1 MSTADLVDPA
11 RIDSNTRM
19 TVALIFAITG
29 YLLGSVSSAIL
40 VCRVLGKADPRTT
53 GSGNPG
59 ATNVLRAHGRGP
71 AAATLAGDVA
81 KGLVPVAIA
90 HALGLSPLVVALTG
104 LGAFL
109 GHLFPIFFDFRGGK
123 GVATYI
129 GVLFG
134 MSPWLGLTFC
144 AAWLAT
150 AAVTRYSSLA
160 ALVATVVTPIAAL
173 AAGMASPIVLVLNVM
188 AVAIFERHRE
198 NIARLR
204 AGTESRI
211 GKKKA

>member
-1 MSTADLVDPA
+1 MIIGLLFVIA
-11 RIDSNTRM
+11 
-19 TVALIFAITG
+19 G

-40 VCRVLGKADPRTT
+40 VCRLLGKTDPRTT

-59 ATNVLRAHGRGP
+59 ATNVLRAHGHGP

-81 KGLVPVAIA
+81 KGLLPVALA
-90 HALGLSPLVVALTG
+90 QAWGFSPLIIALTG

-109 GHLFPIFFDFRGGK
+109 GHLFPVFFDFRGGK

-134 MSPWLGLTFC
+134 FSPWLGLTFC

-150 AAVTRYSSLA
+150 AMITRYSSFA
-160 ALVATVVTPIAAL
+160 ALVATAVTPFVAL
-173 AAGMASPIVLVLNVM
+173 AGGMPAPMVFVLLVM
-188 AVAIFERHRE
+188 ALAIFHRHRD

-211 GKKKA
+211 GRKKA

>member
-1 MSTADLVDPA
+1 MLSALLFA
-11 RIDSNTRM
+11 
-19 TVALIFAITG
+19 TVG
-29 YLLGSVSSAIL
+29 YLCGSLSSAIL
-40 VCRVLGKADPRTT
+40 VCRALGKADPRTT

-81 KGLVPVAIA
+81 KGLVPVLLA
-90 HALGLSPLVVALTG
+90 HALGGSPFAIALSG

-109 GHLFPIFFDFRGGK
+109 GHLFPVFFQFRGGK

-134 MSPWLGLTFC
+134 LSPWLGLAFC
-144 AAWLAT
+144 LTWLGT

-160 ALVATVVTPIAAL
+160 ALVATVITPLAAL
-173 AAGMASPIVLVLNVM
+173 AGGMAAPVVLVLIVM
-188 AVAIFERHRE
+188 AGAIFWRHQE

-211 GKKKA
+211 GRKA

>member
-1 MSTADLVDPA
+1 MLS
-11 RIDSNTRM
+11 
-19 TVALIFAITG
+19 ALAFAVFG

-40 VCRVLGKADPRTT
+40 ICKLLGKADPRST

-59 ATNVLRAHGRGP
+59 ATNVLRSHGRGP
-71 AAATLAGDVA
+71 AAATLAGDVLKGVLPVLLA
-81 KGLVPVAIA
+81 KL
-90 HALGLSPLVVALTG
+90 LGMSPLVIALAG

-109 GHLFPIFFDFRGGK
+109 GHLFPVFFGLRGGK

-134 MSPWLGLTFC
+134 MSLWLGVGF
-144 AAWLAT
+144 AALWLAT
-150 AAVTRYSSLA
+150 AALTRYSSLA
-160 ALVATVVTPIAAL
+160 ALVAAAVTPLVALIGGLPVSMAL
-173 AAGMASPIVLVLNVM
+173 ALGVM
-188 AVAIFERHRE
+188 AVAIFWRHGE

-211 GKKKA
+211 GQRKT

>member
-1 MSTADLVDPA
+1 M
-11 RIDSNTRM
+11 I
-19 TVALIFAITG
+19 VALLFAVAA

-40 VCRVLGKADPRTT
+40 VCRVLGKPDPRTT

-81 KGLVPVAIA
+81 KGLLPVALA
-90 HALGLSPLVVALTG
+90 QSFGFSPLVVALAG

-109 GHLFPIFFDFRGGK
+109 GHLFPVFFDFRGGK
-123 GVATYI
+123 GVATFI

-134 MSPWLGLTFC
+134 FSPWLGLTFC

-150 AAVTRYSSLA
+150 ALITRYSSLA
-160 ALVATVVTPIAAL
+160 ALVATVVTPFAAL
-173 AAGMASPIVLVLNVM
+173 AGGMAAPKVFVLLVM
-188 AVAIFERHRE
+188 AICIFQRHRD

-211 GKKKA
+211 GQKKV

>member
-1 MSTADLVDPA
+1 MLS
-11 RIDSNTRM
+11 
-19 TVALIFAITG
+19 ALLFAIAG
-29 YLLGSVSSAIL
+29 YLLGSLSSAIL
-40 VCRVLGKADPRTT
+40 VCRLLGKADPRST

-81 KGLVPVAIA
+81 KGLLPVALA
-90 HALGLSPLVVALTG
+90 HVLGMSPAVVALTG

-109 GHLFPIFFDFRGGK
+109 GHLFPVFFEFRGGK

-134 MSPWLGLTFC
+134 LSPWLGLTFC
-144 AAWLAT
+144 ATWLGT
-150 AAVTRYSSLA
+150 AFVTRYSSLA
-160 ALVATVVTPIAAL
+160 ALVATVVTPLAAL
-173 AAGMASPIVLVLNVM
+173 AGGTPGPIVLVLMLM
-188 AVAIFERHRE
+188 AAAIFWRHQE

-211 GKKKA
+211 GQKKS

>member
-1 MSTADLVDPA
+1 MLS
-11 RIDSNTRM
+11 
-19 TVALIFAITG
+19 ALAFAVFG

-40 VCRVLGKADPRTT
+40 ICKLLGKADPRST

-59 ATNVLRAHGRGP
+59 ATNVLRSHGRGP

-81 KGLVPVAIA
+81 KGVLPVLLAKL
-90 HALGLSPLVVALTG
+90 LGMSPLVIALAG

-109 GHLFPIFFDFRGGK
+109 GHLFPVFFNFRGGK

-134 MSPWLGLTFC
+134 MSLWLGGSF
-144 AAWLAT
+144 AAIWLAT
-150 AAVTRYSSLA
+150 AAITRYSSLA
-160 ALVATVVTPIAAL
+160 ALVAAAVTPIVALVGGMPVSIAL
-173 AAGMASPIVLVLNVM
+173 ALAVM
-188 AVAIFERHRE
+188 AVAIFWRHGE

-211 GKKKA
+211 GQRKS

>member
-1 MSTADLVDPA
+1 MFS
-11 RIDSNTRM
+11 
-19 TVALIFAITG
+19 ALAFAVIG

-40 VCRVLGKADPRTT
+40 ICKLLGKDDPRST

-81 KGLVPVAIA
+81 KGLLPVLLAKL
-90 HALGLSPLVVALTG
+90 LGLSSLAIALAG

-109 GHLFPIFFDFRGGK
+109 GHLYPVFFNFRGGK

-134 MSPWLGLTFC
+134 MSLWLGASF
-144 AAWLAT
+144 AAIWLAT
-150 AAVTRYSSLA
+150 AAITRYSSLA
-160 ALVATVVTPIAAL
+160 ALVATAVTPVVAL
-173 AAGMASPIVLVLNVM
+173 VSGQPLWIVMALGVM
-188 AVAIFERHRE
+188 AVAIFSRHHE

-211 GKKKA
+211 GGRKA

>member
-1 MSTADLVDPA
+1 MIL
-11 RIDSNTRM
+11 
-19 TVALIFAITG
+19 ALLFAIAG

-40 VCRVLGKADPRTT
+40 VCRVLGKPDPRTT

-81 KGLVPVAIA
+81 KGLLPVVLAQS
-90 HALGLSPLVVALTG
+90 LGLSPLVVALTG

-109 GHLFPIFFDFRGGK
+109 GHLFPIFFGFRGGK
-123 GVATYI
+123 GVATFI
-129 GVLFG
+129 GLLFG
-134 MSPWLGLTFC
+134 YSFWLGLAFC

-160 ALVATVVTPIAAL
+160 ALVATALTPLAAF
-173 AAGMASPIVLVLNVM
+173 AAGMPTPIIVVLVLM
-188 AVAIFERHRE
+188 AFAIFHRHRE

-211 GKKKA
+211 GRKKT

>member
-1 MSTADLVDPA
+1 MLS
-11 RIDSNTRM
+11 
-19 TVALIFAITG
+19 ALAFAVIG

-40 VCRVLGKADPRTT
+40 ICRLLGKDDPRTT

-59 ATNVLRAHGRGP
+59 ATNVLRAHGRGA

-81 KGLVPVAIA
+81 KGLLPVLAA
-90 HALGLSPLVVALTG
+90 KLLGLSPLAVALAG

-109 GHLFPIFFDFRGGK
+109 GHLYPVFFNFRGGK

-134 MSPWLGLTFC
+134 MSLWLGASF
-144 AAWLAT
+144 AAIWLAT
-150 AAVTRYSSLA
+150 AAITRYSSLA
-160 ALVATVVTPIAAL
+160 ALVASAASPVVALVSGQSLWIVIAL
-173 AAGMASPIVLVLNVM
+173 AVM
-188 AVAIFERHRE
+188 AVAIFSRHHE

-204 AGTESRI
+204 NGTESRI
-211 GKKKA
+211 GGRKI

>member
-1 MSTADLVDPA
+1 MQAFLDPA
-11 RIDSNTRM
+11 DRFDSNIRM
-19 TVALIFAITG
+19 ILALLFAIAG

-40 VCRVLGKADPRTT
+40 VCRVLGKPDPRST

-81 KGLVPVAIA
+81 KGLLPVALA
-90 HALGLSPLVVALTG
+90 QTFGLSPLVVALTG

-109 GHLFPIFFDFRGGK
+109 GHLFPLFFDFRGGK
-123 GVATYI
+123 GVATCI

-134 MSPWLGLTFC
+134 LSPWLGVAFC
-144 AAWLAT
+144 ATWLAT
-150 AAVTRYSSLA
+150 ALVTRYSSLA
-160 ALVATVVTPIAAL
+160 ALVATAVTPFVAL
-173 AAGMASPIVLVLNVM
+173 AGGMPAPVVFVLMVM
-188 AVAIFERHRE
+188 AIAIFHRHRE

-211 GKKKA
+211 GQKKT

>member
-1 MSTADLVDPA
+1 MLSALLFA
-11 RIDSNTRM
+11 
-19 TVALIFAITG
+19 VAG

-40 VCRVLGKADPRTT
+40 VCRLLGKADPRTT

-59 ATNVLRAHGRGP
+59 ATNVLRAHGKGP

-90 HALGLSPLVVALTG
+90 HAFGLSPLVIALTG

-109 GHLFPIFFDFRGGK
+109 GHLFPVFFQFRGGK

-134 MSPWLGLTFC
+134 MSPWLGLAFC
-144 AAWLAT
+144 ATWLGT
-150 AAVTRYSSLA
+150 AAITRYSSLA
-160 ALVATVVTPIAAL
+160 ALVATVVTPFAAL
-173 AAGMASPIVLVLNVM
+173 AGGMASPIVFVLLLM
-188 AVAIFERHRE
+188 ALAIFWRHQE

-211 GKKKA
+211 GQKKA